1 VLDDRQAAGGRG
13 QVRARAH
20 TRSVR
25 ALVTDVRYRLEVTT
39 LRRDETSGSL
49 GVNEIGRV
57 TLRTTAPV
65 MVDLYRRDR
74 VTGSLIVTDE
84 VTSTTA
90 GEGTVLEA
98 S

>member
-1 VLDDRQAAGGRG
+1 M
-13 QVRARAH
+13 
-20 TRSVR
+20 
-25 ALVTDVRYRLEVTT
+25 
-39 LRRDETSGSL
+39 
-49 GVNEIGRV
+49 NEIGRV